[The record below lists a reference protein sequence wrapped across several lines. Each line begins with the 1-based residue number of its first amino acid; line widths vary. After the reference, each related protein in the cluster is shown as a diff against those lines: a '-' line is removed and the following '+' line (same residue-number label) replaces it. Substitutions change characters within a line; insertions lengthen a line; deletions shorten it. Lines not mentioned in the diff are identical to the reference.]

1 MEHSKDVPEKRSKL
15 RLALKTFV
23 VGLGAIVFF
32 GAGVAVGRGDI
43 HIDKLSYDPHSSSAS
58 TFDYASVDELYGL
71 LNKNFDG
78 SLNKTELL
86 NGIKSGLVSAA
97 NDPYTEYFSPK
108 EAKDFDE
115 SLSGSFT
122 GIGAELGS
130 DEDNNI
136 VIVSPLSGYPAAKA
150 GLQPKDIISAVNGR
164 VTTGLRLD
172 TVVRQIR
179 GPAGTEVTLTVIRGN
194 QPPSDVKITRAKIKV
209 PSVEYKAD
217 GQIGY
222 LKISQFSDDTVGLV
236 RQAAKEFKTKQVK
249 GVVLDVRNDPGGFLD
264 SAVDIASMWLDKDK
278 TVVSERRG
286 QDVLDSR
293 ASSGSDEFR
302 GLPTVVLING
312 GSASAAEILAGALHD
327 NRLAT
332 LVGEKSFGK
341 GSVQEV
347 LHLEG
352 GDELKVTI
360 ARWYT
365 PAGKNIDK
373 QGIKPDIEVK
383 ATQNTP
389 DQDGQKDKAYAVLRA
404 KFSP

>member
-1 MEHSKDVPEKRSKL
+1 VEHSEHVPERRSKFK
-15 RLALKTFV
+15 LALKTLV
-23 VGLGAIVFF
+23 IGLAAIVFF

-43 HIDKLSYDPHSSSAS
+43 QVAKLSYDTSSARAA

-78 SLNKTELL
+78 NLSKNELL
-86 NGIKSGLVSAA
+86 DGIKSGLVSAA

-108 EAKDFDE
+108 EAKDFEE

-130 DEDNNI
+130 DEDDNI
-136 VIVSPLSGYPAAKA
+136 VIVAPLSGYPAAKA
-150 GLQPKDIISAVNGR
+150 GLQPKDVISAVNGR

-172 TVVRQIR
+172 AVVRQIR
-179 GPAGTEVTLTVIRGN
+179 GPADTKVTLTIIRGN
-194 QPPSDVKITRAKIKV
+194 QPPRDITITRAKIKV
-209 PSVEYKAD
+209 PSVEHKVD

-222 LKISQFSDDTVGLV
+222 LKISQFNEDTVGLV
-236 RQAAKEFKTKQVK
+236 KQAAKDFKTKQVK

-264 SAVDIASMWLDKDK
+264 SAVDVASMWLDKGK

-286 QDVLDSR
+286 TEVLDTLTSNG
-293 ASSGSDEFR
+293 SGEFR

-327 NRLAT
+327 NHLAT

-341 GSVQEV
+341 GSVQQV
-347 LHLEG
+347 LHLDG
-352 GDELKVTI
+352 GAELKVTI

-373 QGIKPDIEVK
+373 QGIKPDTEVK
-383 ATQNTP
+383 AAQITS
-389 DQDGQKDKAYAVLRA
+389 DKDGQKDEAYSILRA
-404 KFSP
+404 KISQ

>member
-1 MEHSKDVPEKRSKL
+1 MII
-15 RLALKTFV
+15 
-23 VGLGAIVFF
+23 LGALVFF

-43 HIDKLSYDPHSSSAS
+43 HVDNLSYNPSNPSAS
-58 TFDYASVDELYGL
+58 TFDYSSVDELYGL

-78 SLNKTELL
+78 ALDKADLL
-86 NGIKSGLVSAA
+86 NGIKSGLVTAA
-97 NDPYTEYFSPK
+97 GDPYTEYFSPK
-108 EAKDFDE
+108 DAKDFE
-115 SLSGSFT
+115 QALSGSFT

-172 TVVRQIR
+172 AVVRQIR
-179 GPAGTEVTLTVIRGN
+179 GPADTKVTLTIIRGN
-194 QPPSDVKITRAKIKV
+194 QPPRDITITRAKIKV
-209 PSVEYKAD
+209 PSVEHKVD

-222 LKISQFSDDTVGLV
+222 LKISQFNEDTVGLV
-236 RQAAKEFKTKQVK
+236 KQAAKDFKTKQVK

-264 SAVDIASMWLDKDK
+264 SAVDVASMWLDKGK

-286 QDVLDSR
+286 TEVLDTLTSNG
-293 ASSGSDEFR
+293 SGEFR

-327 NRLAT
+327 NHLAT

-341 GSVQEV
+341 GSVQQV
-347 LHLEG
+347 LHLDG
-352 GDELKVTI
+352 GAELKVTI

-373 QGIKPDIEVK
+373 QGIKPDTEVK
-383 ATQNTP
+383 AAQITS
-389 DQDGQKDKAYAVLRA
+389 DKDGQKDEAYSILRA
-404 KFSP
+404 KIDQ

>member
-1 MEHSKDVPEKRSKL
+1 VEHSEHVPERRSKFK
-15 RLALKTFV
+15 LALKTLV
-23 VGLGAIVFF
+23 VGLAAIVFF
-32 GAGVAVGRGDI
+32 GVGVAVGRGDI
-43 HIDKLSYDPHSSSAS
+43 QVAKLSYDTSSARAA

-78 SLNKTELL
+78 NLSKNELL
-86 NGIKSGLVSAA
+86 DGIKSGLVSAA

-108 EAKDFDE
+108 EAKDFEE

-130 DEDNNI
+130 DEDDNI
-136 VIVSPLSGYPAAKA
+136 VIVAPLSGYPAAKA
-150 GLQPKDIISAVNGR
+150 GLQPKDVISAVNGR

-172 TVVRQIR
+172 AVVRQIR
-179 GPAGTEVTLTVIRGN
+179 GPADTKVTLTIIRGN
-194 QPPSDVKITRAKIKV
+194 QPPRDITITRAKIKV
-209 PSVEYKAD
+209 PSVEHKVD

-222 LKISQFSDDTVGLV
+222 LKISQFNEDTVGLV
-236 RQAAKEFKTKQVK
+236 KQAAKDFKTKQVK

-264 SAVDIASMWLDKDK
+264 SAVDVASMWLDKGK

-286 QDVLDSR
+286 TEVLDTLTSNG
-293 ASSGSDEFR
+293 SGEFR

-327 NRLAT
+327 NHLAT

-341 GSVQEV
+341 GSVQQV
-347 LHLEG
+347 LHLDG
-352 GDELKVTI
+352 GAELKVTI

-373 QGIKPDIEVK
+373 QGIKPDTEVK
-383 ATQNTP
+383 AAQITS
-389 DQDGQKDKAYAVLRA
+389 DKDGQKDEAYSILRA
-404 KFSP
+404 KIDQ